1 MSQLPLKLVLPEVYS
16 ADNFFISSCNEE
28 AYKAVM
34 EEKNWENNAQKHAL
48 YLYGEKGSGKS
59 HLARIWQE
67 KTGAEVISAHN
78 IKPASI
84 RGNCIVEDVEKCTD
98 EVALLHLF
106 NHCKD
111 IDVKLLI
118 TSALPATSLPFA
130 LPDLTSRLRG
140 LQIASINPPDDAL
153 IAGVMRKQFADRQL
167 LVDDEV
173 ITYLV
178 THTERTLE
186 SVKLLVEKLDRNAL
200 SEKRRITVPFVRK
213 ILSIHN

>member
-1 MSQLPLKLVLPEVYS
+1 MSQLPLQLMLPEVLS
-16 ADNFFISSCNEE
+16 ADNFFISGCNEE
-28 AYKAVM
+28 AY
-34 EEKNWENNAQKHAL
+34 EILINERNWENNAQKHAL

-59 HLARIWQE
+59 HMAHIWKE
-67 KTGAEVISAHN
+67 REGAAIIPVNN
-78 IKPASI
+78 IKPASVN
-84 RGNCIVEDVEKCTD
+84 GNSIIEDVEKCTD
-98 EVALLHLF
+98 EEALLHLF

-111 IDVKLLI
+111 IGVKLLI
-118 TSALPATSLPFA
+118 TSSFPVSSLPFT

-140 LQIASINPPDDAL
+140 LQVATIYPPDDAL

-173 ITYLV
+173 ISYLV

-186 SVKLLVEKLDRNAL
+186 NVKILVEKLDRNAL

-213 ILSIHN
+213 VFG

>member
-1 MSQLPLKLVLPEVYS
+1 MSQLPLQLVLPEVFS

-34 EEKNWENNAQKHAL
+34 EEKNWENNALKHAL

-59 HLARIWQE
+59 HLASIWKE
-67 KTGAEVISAHN
+67 KFGAVMVDAYS

-84 RGNCIVEDVEKCTD
+84 KTNCIIEDVEKCRD
-98 EVALLHLF
+98 EEALLHLF

-111 IDVKLLI
+111 IGVKLLI
-118 TSALPATSLPFA
+118 TSSLPVTGLPFA

-140 LQIASINPPDDAL
+140 LQIASINPPDDIL
-153 IAGVMRKQFADRQL
+153 IEGVMRKQFSDRQL

-173 ITYLV
+173 ISYLA
-178 THTERTLE
+178 THMERTLQN
-186 SVKLLVEKLDRNAL
+186 VKKLVEKLDSNAL
-200 SEKRRITVPFVRK
+200 SEHRKITVPFVRK
-213 ILSIHN
+213 VLA